1 MKKLNKIL
9 LLIVSLFGITLMNVN
24 ATTYTNDK
32 KINFKDFE
40 EPVDATGLL
49 KYENKNFIFDDTPF
63 DNMNELVLGDKISTK
78 MSDNTMQ
85 KVLDGLYPNE
95 VIQQFG
101 WENGLY
107 VWEYSIGGKELGYG
121 GPQPEEFPEVPEGT
135 SGEIWYGG
143 FYNNKLY
150 LNVDVENEYEDR
162 IDMYL
167 AVYNNELQYLKTF
180 KYMDLVKPYFK
191 SDKEY
196 NNIYLG
202 ALPFI
207 ETENPYVFATLNE
220 WDQEKNEVVYKF
232 FVFDYDG
239 KLVIEISDKNYFDF
253 AYPVYS
259 DGKLKFAYV
268 TYEEEY
274 SKSELKVSDGKEIKS
289 ILKSEEDIHIYNA
302 NGLIVVSGDRN
313 IIYDSEF
320 NLIKEYENVDDIE
333 VMKEVTTLE
342 EARAIHT
349 YANVYKE
356 VQNGNYLI
364 NLYTY
369 DEEMYRNVVKSEL
382 MTIEDSKKA
391 SISGYIK
398 DKDGNPLKDH
408 LVELHST
415 PRTYTTDKDGYFKFD
430 NVEEGK
436 HTLIVKDASG
446 KVLVTREINVIE
458 GTETKLDNDT
468 LYFNP
473 SDNGFNLNI
482 KIDGDKLV
490 VDSVDKGVK
499 EPSKNIIEK
508 LEDVVV
514 PKTFDGILAYILVF
528 STLIGTAVYLTRK
541 NRRIKYTNIK

>member
-32 KINFKDFE
+32 KINFKEFE
-40 EPVDATGLL
+40 EPVDARGLL
-49 KYENKNFIFDDTPF
+49 KYENKSFIFEDTPF
-63 DNMNELVLGDKISTK
+63 DTMKEIVDGDKISVK
-78 MSDNTMQ
+78 ASEFTMQ
-85 KVLDGLYPNE
+85 KVLDGMYPDE
-95 VIQQFG
+95 VISKYG

-107 VWEYSIGGKELGYG
+107 VYQYTVGGKDSGYG
-121 GPQPEEFPEVPEGT
+121 APEVDKYPEVPEQT
-135 SGEIWYGG
+135 MGETWFNG

-150 LNVDVENEYEDR
+150 LVTNIMEDEYTFLDRYLSIYNEQLELQKTIKASDLIEEDSKNCFMYVINSVYSEEPFIIVELNDYKNDVHKVY
-162 IDMYL
+162 
-167 AVYNNELQYLKTF
+167 VYNTNEELI
-180 KYMDLVKPYFK
+180 M
-191 SDKEY
+191 
-196 NNIYLG
+196 
-202 ALPFI
+202 
-207 ETENPYVFATLNE
+207 
-220 WDQEKNEVVYKF
+220 
-232 FVFDYDG
+232 
-239 KLVIEISDKNYFDF
+239 EISDEYAINEIT
-253 AYPVYS
+253 PVYS
-259 DGKLKFAYV
+259 NGELKFAFV

-274 SKSELKVSDGKEIKS
+274 SKSELKVTDGKEIKS
-289 ILKSEEDIHIYNA
+289 IIKSEEDIYISNE
-302 NGLIVVSGDRN
+302 NGLIVVSNDRN

-320 NLIKEYENVDDIE
+320 NLIKEYSNVEDIE
-333 VMKEVTTLE
+333 VFKEITTKE
-342 EARAIHT
+342 EAIAMHF
-349 YANVYKE
+349 YDSVYKE